1 MFETVKRIIVDELGI
16 DESTVVPEASLTNEL
31 GISSVEFLN
40 VIMAVEEE
48 LDINTDENKL
58 RTLNTVSELADYI
71 DSLVISKNK

>member
-71 DSLVISKNK
+71 DSLVISKNN

>member
-58 RTLNTVSELADYI
+58 RTLNTVSELADYV
-71 DSLVISKNK
+71 DSLVKSNNN